1 MAVSTPTLKDGSPLE
16 MVSVRPDP
24 ATTPRRLY
32 QLFASRGGGVVV
44 FLQES
49 ADRLVRKYGWTAQS
63 INLLLD
69 EVQFLRKTTGK
80 DLKLA
85 QKAWLVRCDGV
96 ARESEPGTVVCG
108 APSGLDRAVIKASD
122 VAKASIA
129 PAEQYVPAS
138 LMEVVFA
145 FTMDPSAPAMLPA
158 TKTRADLAMRAYR
171 QVEVFYRAYANA
183 MAVLPQ
189 QGTPDQM
196 ESNQMTLVRNT
207 LARLAQPV
215 SLLRKAVGASSKG
228 LAPAPMLVGK
238 QDSFVGAVFVAT
250 DTKAAFRLMGASMD
264 EVEDALA
271 LVAQMR
277 GPVCKRVSVLLERG
291 LVRSKS
297 QREAA
302 VLLKALECP
311 PEDGAW
317 GAWKTWAAVGGGVM
331 ALGFGLHLWRRRGLD

>member
-1 MAVSTPTLKDGSPLE
+1 MAVNAPTLKDGSPLE
-16 MVSVRPDP
+16 MVSVRADP

-44 FLQES
+44 FLKES
-49 ADRLVRKYGWTAQS
+49 ADRLVRKYGWTAQP
-63 INLLLD
+63 IRLLLA
-69 EVQFLRKTTGK
+69 EARYLHKTTGK
-80 DLKLA
+80 DLNLS

-138 LMEVVFA
+138 LMEAVFA
-145 FTMDPSAPAMLPA
+145 FTVDPSAPAILPA
-158 TKTRADLAMRAYR
+158 TKARADLAMRAYR

-183 MAVLPQ
+183 LAALPQ
-189 QGTPDQM
+189 QGAPDQM

-238 QDSFVGAVFVAT
+238 RDSFVGAVFVAT
-250 DTKAAFRLMGASMD
+250 DTKSAFRLMGASMD

-271 LVAQMR
+271 VVTRMR
-277 GPVCKRVSVLLERG
+277 GPVCKRVSALLDRG
-291 LVRSKS
+291 LVRTKS
-297 QREAA
+297 QREAVA
-302 VLLKALECP
+302 LLQALDCP
-311 PEDGAW
+311 PDGD
-317 GAWKTWAAVGGGVM
+317 GSWKSWAALGGGVM
-331 ALGFGLHLWRRRGLD
+331 ALGFSLHLWRRRELD

>member
-1 MAVSTPTLKDGSPLE
+1 MAVSVPTLKDGSPLE

-44 FLQES
+44 FLKES
-49 ADRLVRKYGWTAQS
+49 ADRLVRKYGWTAQP
-63 INLLLD
+63 IRLFLA
-69 EVQFLRKTTGK
+69 EVRYLRKTTGK
-80 DLKLA
+80 ELNIS

-129 PAEQYVPAS
+129 PAEQYVPVS
-138 LMEVVFA
+138 LMEAVFA
-145 FTMDPSAPAMLPA
+145 FNIEPDVPAMLPA
-158 TKTRADLAMRAYR
+158 TKARADLAMRAYR
-171 QVEVFYRAYANA
+171 QVEVFYRAYANGLA
-183 MAVLPQ
+183 ALPQ
-189 QGTPDQM
+189 QGTPDQL

-238 QDSFVGAVFVAT
+238 RDSFVGAVFVAT

-271 LVAQMR
+271 VVAQMR
-277 GPVCKRVSVLLERG
+277 GIICKRVSALLERG
-291 LVRSKS
+291 LVRTKS
-297 QREAA
+297 QREAVA
-302 VLLKALECP
+302 LLQALDCP
-311 PEDGAW
+311 PDSDGS
-317 GAWKTWAAVGGGVM
+317 WKSWAALGGGVM
-331 ALGFGLHLWRRRGLD
+331 ALGFGLHLWRRRELD